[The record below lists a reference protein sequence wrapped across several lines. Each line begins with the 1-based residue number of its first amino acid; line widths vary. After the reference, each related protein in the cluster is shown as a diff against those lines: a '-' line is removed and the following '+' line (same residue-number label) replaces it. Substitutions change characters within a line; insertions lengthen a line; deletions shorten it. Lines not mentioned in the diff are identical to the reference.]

1 MGDSTDR
8 GPGEPTVAWSR
19 APSTQDDKIFK
30 RVAADGKGEDVPPW
44 ANAEINDPSKT
55 EIEIDKQRITAP
67 EAPLRAR
74 ILLRVRISKVKRF
87 ANDVYSHRDRN
98 KIDFG

>member
-8 GPGEPTVAWSR
+8 GPGEPTVSWSR

-30 RVAADGKGEDVPPW
+30 RVAADGTGEDVPPW

-55 EIEIDKQRITAP
+55 EIEIDKRITAP

-87 ANDVYSHRDRN
+87 ANDVYSHRN
-98 KIDFG
+98 KVDFG